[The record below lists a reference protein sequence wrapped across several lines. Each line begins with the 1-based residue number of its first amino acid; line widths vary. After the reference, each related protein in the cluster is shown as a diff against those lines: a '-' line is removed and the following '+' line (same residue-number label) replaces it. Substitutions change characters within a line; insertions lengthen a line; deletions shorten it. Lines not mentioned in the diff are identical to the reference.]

1 VESFERSNAP
11 RSNFLDTQPVR
22 PIFET
27 VKSAAPE
34 LLPLLKQYFGFT
46 SFRPLQEEII
56 RDSLA
61 GNDVFALLPTG
72 GGKSLCFQLPALA
85 RDGLTV
91 VVSPLIALMKDQVD
105 ALQASGV
112 PATFLNSSLAAG
124 EGRQR
129 LRGLHNGEF
138 RLLYAAPERLM
149 LSGFLEDLK
158 RWNVKLIAVDE
169 AHCISEWGHDFRP
182 EYRQLSDLRKL
193 FPDVP
198 FMALTA
204 TATAR
209 VREDIVTHLKLR
221 EPKCYVA
228 SFNRPNLTYRV
239 IPKNKPYDQLLAFLR
254 ARPKDGGI
262 VYCQSRKTTERVAAN
277 LTEDG
282 VKAKPYHAGL
292 TPKERT
298 EHQELFLR
306 DDVRVIC
313 ATIAFGMGIN
323 KPNVRFVV
331 HYDLPKN
338 IEGYYQETGR
348 AGRDGLPSECVLLF
362 SAGDVVKQSGFI
374 DEKPNPREQQ
384 IARAQL
390 QQMVHYAEC
399 AGCRRKELLAYFGEE
414 FSGTGILPVSSS
426 EEAATHRQ
434 DACATINCG
443 ACDNCLSPRETFD
456 GTIDAQKFLSCVYR
470 VRQKSG
476 FDFGANQIAE
486 VLTGADTETVRRW
499 QHDTISTYGVGR
511 EHNRAEW
518 KAIGREL
525 IRLGLIEE
533 RQRAE
538 KFNVLVLTDE
548 GQAVLKQRKSV
559 KLTKPMAVP
568 EPTTHRVGE
577 ITCDE
582 ELFERLRELRKRLA
596 DERNLPPDIIFSDVA
611 LRQMARNYP
620 ESEREFARISG
631 VGEKKLR
638 DFGEVFLTE
647 IALHLATN
655 PRQIFADNSFIESP
669 KPKGQSDD
677 APCDTILFERLRR
690 VRKQLAVE
698 RGVSAFVILYD
709 SALRQIARGYPA
721 SISEFGSIRNV
732 GPRKAS
738 DFGPLFLAEI
748 AAHLQTNARQIFA
761 DDSFTAP
768 AAPPPSRAS
777 LGDSARETLRRFR
790 SGQTVEQIA
799 RERAVT
805 TGTIRNH
812 IAEGIERGEPVDLD
826 KFFTADEKQ
835 KVAAAFQ
842 AHGAFALSPVFESL
856 GGKIDYGRLRIFRA
870 ATNVRK

>member
-1 VESFERSNAP
+1 V
-11 RSNFLDTQPVR
+11 L
-22 PIFET
+22 
-27 VKSAAPE
+27 KYAAPQ

-61 GNDVFALLPTG
+61 GKDVFALLPTG

-105 ALQASGV
+105 ALQAGGV

-149 LSGFLEDLK
+149 LSGFLEDLQ
-158 RWNVKLIAVDE
+158 RWNVRLIAVDE

-182 EYRQLSDLRKL
+182 EYRQLAQLREL
-193 FPDVP
+193 LPRVP

-204 TATAR
+204 TATTR

-254 ARPKDGGI
+254 ARPKESGI

-282 VKAKPYHAGL
+282 VNARPYHAGL

-362 SAGDVVKQSGFI
+362 SPGDVVKQTQFI
-374 DEKPNPREQQ
+374 DEKPSLQEQQ

-399 AGCRRKELLAYFGEE
+399 AGCRRKELLAYFGET
-414 FSGTGILPVSSS
+414 FPSTRSSGRESSQIS
-426 EEAATHRQ
+426 PHESQSQSRLTPAVTEQ
-434 DACATINCG
+434 ENCG
-443 ACDNCLSPRETFD
+443 ACDNCLSPRATFD
-456 GTIDAQKFLSCVYR
+456 GTLAAQKFLSCVYR
-470 VRQKSG
+470 IREKQH
-476 FDFGANQIAE
+476 FGVGLNHVVE
-486 VLTGADTETVRRW
+486 VLTGADTEKIRKW
-499 QHDTISTYGVGR
+499 GHAQLSTYGIGK
-511 EHNRAEW
+511 EHSRPEW
-518 KAIGREL
+518 AAIGREL
-525 IRLGLIEE
+525 VRLGFL
-533 RQRAE
+533 RQTAE
-538 KFNVLVLTDE
+538 KFSVLELTAD
-548 GQAVLKQRKSV
+548 GLAALKQRK
-559 KLTKPMAVP
+559 KITLTKPVTAP
-568 EPTTHRVGE
+568 ETKVHHVGE
-577 ITCDE
+577 IACDE
-582 ELFERLRELRKRLA
+582 ALFDRLRALRKTLA
-596 DERNLPPDIIFSDVA
+596 DERDVPAYIIFSDVA

-620 ESEREFARISG
+620 QTEGEFARISG

-638 DFGEVFLTE
+638 
-647 IALHLATN
+647 
-655 PRQIFADNSFIESP
+655 
-669 KPKGQSDD
+669 
-677 APCDTILFERLRR
+677 
-690 VRKQLAVE
+690 
-698 RGVSAFVILYD
+698 
-709 SALRQIARGYPA
+709 
-721 SISEFGSIRNV
+721 EFGGI
-732 GPRKAS
+732 
-738 DFGPLFLAEI
+738 FLGEI
-748 AAHLQTNARQIFA
+748 AAYLQTNARQIFA

-768 AAPPPSRAS
+768 AAPPPSRSS

-790 SGQTVEQIA
+790 SGHSVEQIA
-799 RERAVT
+799 HERDVT
-805 TGTIRNH
+805 TGTILNH

-826 KFFTADEKQ
+826 EFFTAEERAKI
-835 KVAAAFQ
+835 ATAFDRKNSGSLT
-842 AHGAFALSPVFESL
+842 AIFESL
-856 GGKIDYGRLRIFRA
+856 GGAVDYGRLRIFRA
-870 ATNVRK
+870 SRQAKG